1 MSKTDKTKPSRIQI
15 AEATAKYGE
24 AHINWHT
31 DVTFS
36 RYKDEGYYTKG
47 CKQRALARMDWRK
60 GDY

>member
-1 MSKTDKTKPSRIQI
+1 MSKTDKTKPSRVQI
-15 AEATAKYGE
+15 REAEEKYGRV
-24 AHINWHT
+24 NWHT

-36 RYKDEGYYTKG
+36 RYKSEGYYTKG